1 MLVSIDNIGSFII
14 KAKSLKYLLKSLPW
28 SRVQCQLKPTG
39 QQCAT
44 THNGVSPDQQVPWC
58 SVQFNGVKISSD
70 GYCKLPY
77 AAKVALA
84 DDGLPL
90 LCPEA
95 LPGLAKFI
103 SCGLKERIDSIPH
116 AEFQSRSASVLLD
129 SRTNKTLYLV
139 DIEIKMPIPHYSF
152 FSKTHEESIKHWRTL
167 EILTKSLKDFRLS
180 RDFCATTDTNGGET
194 EVASQ
199 QVTSLS
205 LDFLLAA
212 SNMNTSTV
220 LVMERSLGLVAE
232 TQNITT
238 YCMSPL
244 SEMDHY
250 DIVPLVCK
258 EAVAFYSDAEA
269 KEDFRGSQC
278 FSHLD
283 NIQMV
288 HSNGSNISSD
298 EARLLSTLCILVV
311 AIELLLQ

>member
-1 MLVSIDNIGSFII
+1 MYSVSS
-14 KAKSLKYLLKSLPW
+14 KA
-28 SRVQCQLKPTG
+28 TG

-44 THNGVSPDQQVPWC
+44 THNGVSPGQQEPLC
-58 SVQFNGVKISSD
+58 SVQCNGVKISSD

-84 DDGLPL
+84 DDGLPP

-95 LPGLAKFI
+95 LPGLSRFI

-139 DIEIKMPIPHYSF
+139 DIEIKLPIPHYSF

-167 EILTKSLKDFRLS
+167 ETLTKSLKDYRLS
-180 RDFCATTDTNGGET
+180 RDLCATTDTNGGET
-194 EVASQ
+194 EVAP

-220 LVMERSLGLVAE
+220 LDMERSLGPVAE

-238 YCMSPL
+238 HCMSPL

-250 DIVPLVCK
+250 DITPLMCK
-258 EAVAFYSDAEA
+258 EAFAFYSDAKA

-298 EARLLSTLCILVV
+298 EARLLSTLCILVI
-311 AIELLLQ
+311 AIELLPQ